1 MFRMTNRHAQS
12 YATSVGKNLSICIV
26 RLLKLSYL
34 NLRNH
39 TLVFLNC
46 FFSITQHNHHHYSS
60 FSLLCLCADLMS
72 HRSSMLLLSG
82 LYQRKLAML
91 HSPFSSRASC
101 PPSNPSAPRSVDRY
115 LYSLALGASLLSH
128 P

>member
-60 FSLLCLCADLMS
+60 LPVFL
-72 HRSSMLLLSG
+72 
-82 LYQRKLAML
+82 
-91 HSPFSSRASC
+91 P
-101 PPSNPSAPRSVDRY
+101 
-115 LYSLALGASLLSH
+115 ALFMC
-128 P
+128 